1 MSKDRES
8 TLVSL
13 YLHKM
18 VISDRHLFGLYKA
31 HIIDISFDI
40 DKISFEGSVIFM
52 E

>member
-1 MSKDRES
+1 
-8 TLVSL
+8 
-13 YLHKM
+13 M

-31 HIIDISFDI
+31 LIIFFLSFDI